1 MRSMTWQMAKVA
13 AVASVAVAVLGGC
26 DQKPPQATSAQ
37 APQGSAPAEASKG
50 KPSVAKKLD
59 AYAGVRLTEELDQAG
74 LAQFRQTFMKSLA
87 AASDVSDTELVA
99 AAFPEVGAEPDAFKR
114 DDLAKVRA
122 ADLAALR
129 KAATPLV
136 RLDSDFVAAHVSPY
150 DMATESYTVVLSQLV
165 GASQGYS
172 WDSNGKGGSNR
183 FGYKYE
189 VDGYTAHPTGPN
201 AVQIVK
207 KVAKDEARQIEAVLA
222 PLRSASSESAK
233 LAVSVYGTVG
243 TKVPPTAWNNAY
255 VTVTPD
261 AYALRLPKQDAPL
274 IFIDGPEIKAKPAP
288 SSGPAVLHGI

>member
-50 KPSVAKKLD
+50 KPSIAKKLD
-59 AYAGVRLTEELDQAG
+59 AYAVVRLTEELDQAG

-99 AAFPEVGAEPDAFKR
+99 AAFPEVGVEPDAFKR
-114 DDLAKVRA
+114 DDLAKARA

-150 DMATESYTVVLSQLV
+150 DMATESYTVVLSPLV

-172 WDSNGKGGSNR
+172 WDSNGKGGLNR

-189 VDGYTAHPTGPN
+189 VDGYQAHPTGPN

-261 AYALRLPKQDAPL
+261 A
-274 IFIDGPEIKAKPAP
+274 
-288 SSGPAVLHGI
+288 